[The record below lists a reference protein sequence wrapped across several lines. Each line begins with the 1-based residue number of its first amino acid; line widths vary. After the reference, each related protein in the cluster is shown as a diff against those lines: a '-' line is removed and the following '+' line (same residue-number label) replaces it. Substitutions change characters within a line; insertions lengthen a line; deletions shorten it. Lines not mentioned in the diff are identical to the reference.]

1 MPKLTAPNDE
11 ATARIGCAAGQMIE
25 SLTYYCDERDTLL
38 HLADVHDQFKIIARE
53 LGYSVRP
60 AELVS

>member
-1 MPKLTAPNDE
+1 MPNLAAPNDE
-11 ATARIGCAAGQMIE
+11 AAKRIGCAAGQMIE

-38 HLADVHDQFKIIARE
+38 HLADVHDQFKLIARE
-53 LGYSVRP
+53 LGYSVQP